1 MFLIFIVVLQS
12 PAENFSF
19 TQFNKF
25 SRDLK
30 GIFYLQIST
39 KSTKLY
45 YYVINQVILY
55 WPSKRSSYL
64 YVGPYEIN

>member
-1 MFLIFIVVLQS
+1 MLFIFIVVLQS

-30 GIFYLQIST
+30 GNSVMDLIST
-39 KSTKLY
+39 MSTKLY
-45 YYVINQVILY
+45 YCVINQVILY
-55 WPSKRSSYL
+55 WPS
-64 YVGPYEIN
+64 